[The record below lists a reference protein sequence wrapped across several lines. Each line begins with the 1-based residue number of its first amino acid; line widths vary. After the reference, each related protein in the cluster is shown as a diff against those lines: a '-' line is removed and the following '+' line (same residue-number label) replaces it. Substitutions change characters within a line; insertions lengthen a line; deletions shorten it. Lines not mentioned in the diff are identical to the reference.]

1 MNNSEFR
8 KLINEAAQQVCNEV
22 EPFDVAQRRK
32 MKEGIPGMS
41 DSKMK
46 KYLEKHKGDKK
57 AAFKN
62 AWRDAIS
69 EYGDPKQA
77 SQIVREMWIAHENKD
92 IPEEGLNEKLDP
104 HADASVWIED
114 FVNSKN
120 KRFKGKSKEK
130 RKKMAL
136 AAYYAA
142 RRGAGLKTKKI
153 DEKMSSINP
162 GSGKSAAASITQI
175 KPQDIKDIMAQWMKV
190 DPTSAQNF
198 LDAAQSGVKDAGLN
212 ENKKSSSKD
221 EDQDEDHDE
230 TDMSNPEENREV
242 ELANHIKKLANELLN
257 MHGAG
262 DTKKNK
268 NEKS

>member
-46 KYLEKHKGDKK
+46 KYLEKHKGDKQ
-57 AAFKN
+57 AAFKD

-104 HADASVWIED
+104 HA
-114 FVNSKN
+114 
-120 KRFKGKSKEK
+120 
-130 RKKMAL
+130 
-136 AAYYAA
+136 A

-153 DEKMSSINP
+153 DEKVSP
-162 GSGKSAAASITQI
+162 GSGDAYDHITRI
-175 KPQDIKDIMAQWMKV
+175 KPEDIQKIMKLWMGT
-190 DPTSAQNF
+190 DPSSAQNF
-198 LDAAQSGVKDAGLN
+198 LKAINQGASDAGLN

-242 ELANHIKKLANELLN
+242 KLANHIKKLANELLN

>member
-46 KYLEKHKGDKK
+46 KYLEKHGGNKK

-120 KRFKGKSKEK
+120 ERFNGKSKEK

-153 DEKMSSINP
+153 DEKVSP
-162 GSGKSAAASITQI
+162 GSGDAYDHITRI
-175 KPQDIKDIMAQWMKV
+175 KPEDIQKIMKLWMGT
-190 DPTSAQNF
+190 DPSSAHNF
-198 LDAAQSGVKDAGLN
+198 LKAINQGATDAGLN

>member
-46 KYLEKHKGDKK
+46 KYLEKHKGDKN
-57 AAFKN
+57 AAFKD

-92 IPEEGLNEKLDP
+92 IPEEGLNEK
-104 HADASVWIED
+104 
-114 FVNSKN
+114 
-120 KRFKGKSKEK
+120 
-130 RKKMAL
+130 
-136 AAYYAA
+136 
-142 RRGAGLKTKKI
+142 
-153 DEKMSSINP
+153 MSSINP
-162 GSGKSAAASITQI
+162 GIGKSAAASITKI

-190 DPTSAQNF
+190 DPASAQNF

-221 EDQDEDHDE
+221 EDHDEDHDE